1 MGSSKSCV
9 KKHSLIITLF
19 HETILTCKQISQM
32 DGVNNEIGFGSMF
45 LRLAYG
51 ISYATFGGN
60 VNQQM
65 ILP

>member
-1 MGSSKSCV
+1 M
-9 KKHSLIITLF
+9 
-19 HETILTCKQISQM
+19 TCKQISQM
-32 DGVNNEIGFGSMF
+32 DGIDNEIGFGSMF